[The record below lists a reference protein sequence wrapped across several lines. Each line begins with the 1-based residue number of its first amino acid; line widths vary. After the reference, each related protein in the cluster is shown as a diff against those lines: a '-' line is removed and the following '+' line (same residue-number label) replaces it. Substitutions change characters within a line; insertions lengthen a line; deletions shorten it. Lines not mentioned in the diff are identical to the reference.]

1 MEFLRNTAAFV
12 ISVLASLFTTVDTP
26 QAQAKGQ
33 LRPEMK
39 PASFQAVEVP
49 ETPAIA
55 VPGVRIV
62 VVVEKEPATNPENER
77 FIRAIR
83 SAPGPKAPVGH
94 LPWYLSMEKK
104 RATDTI
110 RAVVTRD
117 TASQ

>member
-1 MEFLRNTAAFV
+1 MEFLRNTATFV
-12 ISVLASLFTTVDTP
+12 ISVLASLFTTVDSP

-33 LRPEMK
+33 IRPEMK
-39 PASFQAVEVP
+39 PASYHSVEVP

-62 VVVEKEPATNPENER
+62 LVVEKEPATNPENER
-77 FIRAIR
+77 FIRTIR
-83 SAPGPKAPVGH
+83 SAPGPKAPVGE
-94 LPWYLSMEKK
+94 LPWYLSMENK
-104 RATDTI
+104 RATDAV